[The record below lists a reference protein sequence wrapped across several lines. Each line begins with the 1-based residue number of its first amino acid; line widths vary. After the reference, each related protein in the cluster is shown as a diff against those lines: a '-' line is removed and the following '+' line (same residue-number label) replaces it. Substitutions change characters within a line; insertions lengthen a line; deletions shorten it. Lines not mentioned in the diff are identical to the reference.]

1 MNMINVDH
9 DLMNNHP
16 SSLANYSTGFF
27 TDNVI
32 IRDDP
37 LLVRLCD
44 YFHERMK
51 ESKSAG
57 SSIWKNNIDRQSE
70 IIDAFESREYDK
82 IHYILCN
89 MFSSALTH
97 GFCGGD
103 LVANSLMTSDDLVKK
118 YSFYLYDKLLSLAEL
133 VGAIEIFDPG
143 EYSHVKYFNK
153 YLEMSPDV
161 LLELISNK
169 LEVDL
174 RSPNK
179 SNGLF
184 GIQTCQGLYTERD
197 FFAIAIAYHIKNFVA
212 KSQNVSICDIGGG
225 AGHVAY
231 YLERFGFKNI
241 TIVDLPT
248 VSLVQMYF
256 LETNL
261 GKNKVKLLSPAQFD
275 GKYDIVINMDSLV
288 EMNISSAKEYISKMK
303 GNTGHFISINS
314 EKTTNTFKVSDLCS
328 QLKKTSRHIWY
339 MCPGYAFEEYK
350 GK

>member
-1 MNMINVDH
+1 MNMINIDYN
-9 DLMNNHP
+9 LMNNHP
-16 SSLANYSTGFF
+16 DSMNGYTARF
-27 TDNVI
+27 TDNI
-32 IRDDP
+32 ITRDDS

-44 YFHERMK
+44 YFDKRIE
-51 ESKSAG
+51 ESNSAD
-57 SSIWKNNIDRQSE
+57 SSIWKNNIDRQFE
-70 IIDAFESREYDK
+70 IIDAFKNRDYDK

-103 LVANSLMTSDDLVKK
+103 LVAFSLTNSDVMMKK
-118 YSFYLYDKLLSLAEL
+118 YAAYQYDKLLSLAEII
-133 VGAIEIFDPG
+133 GAIEVFDPG
-143 EYSHVKYFNK
+143 EYSQVKYYNK
-153 YLEMSPDV
+153 YLEMSPDI

-184 GIQTCQGLYTERD
+184 GIQTCQGIYTERD
-197 FFAIAIAYHIKNFVA
+197 FFAIAIAHHIKNFVA
-212 KSQNVSICDIGGG
+212 KSKNVSICDIGGG

-231 YLERFGFKNI
+231 YLKKFGFDNI

-261 GKNKVKLLSPAQFD
+261 DKNKVKLLSPAQFD

-288 EMNISSAKEYISKMK
+288 EMNINSAKKYISKIK
-303 GNTGHFISINS
+303 ENTDHFISINS

-339 MCPGYAFEEYK
+339 MCPGYVFEEYK